1 MLAPLLPCL
10 ALALCVPST
19 PLRSAAADAPTLLTA
34 LEERMRGVVEPA
46 RLPAA
51 ALDAHRA
58 IAALET
64 TGVVRIDGVLSAAA
78 AAEMRA
84 FVNDSLESAL
94 AATAEAPD
102 FGDVWQEHFGN
113 IMSRTHRHDVKLD
126 FTDPPVRDALS
137 SLLTALE
144 MTIEG
149 PRTAG
154 LPHSDPEPYQNPPLP
169 LLHLPCVCHL
179 CTHHTRPL
187 PPSFSARLGADAEL
201 YELAALI
208 SDPGS
213 SRQPVHA
220 DTPCVDGQDAKVP

>member
-34 LEERMRGVVEPA
+34 LEERMRGVVEPV

-51 ALDAHRA
+51 DIDAHRA

-78 AAEMRA
+78 AAEMRT

-149 PRTAG
+149 PRTPG
-154 LPHSDPEPYQNPPLP
+154 LPHSDPEPPAPIAASSV
-169 LLHLPCVCHL
+169 CV
-179 CTHHTRPL
+179 
-187 PPSFSARLGADAEL
+187 S
-201 YELAALI
+201 
-208 SDPGS
+208 
-213 SRQPVHA
+213 PVHPPHPTSSSLRLSA
-220 DTPCVDGQDAKVP
+220 AWRRRRAVRARRAHLRPRLIAPARPCGHSMRRRPRREGALR